1 MMTILTVGFACLDLL
16 CFTSS
21 SLEQNGSITS
31 DNFVHCGG
39 GSVANTAYLLALW
52 GEDIYH
58 IGHLNNDHHGNQIET
73 ELANV
78 GVNTRQFIFSEKM
91 ITPLEAITIDEQSNT
106 YSIISHRLIQPP
118 KLTIT
123 EKDKLVH
130 FIRTV
135 SENKHEIVML
145 ADGYEAELSEY
156 LIEHLPKVKVIMSV
170 DNLSANSL
178 YLAQQADYLIVTEQ
192 FASAFVKLKA
202 FYNSE
207 QIKNALKKLR
217 NLTNGKIIIR
227 MYNKDCV
234 YLDHQQVVIISG
246 FNKQTADNITENDI
260 FQGAFTYGISYGWP
274 LAKTILFANLAIAAA
289 NKQKRGRSAMPNLVD
304 INQAGKDLIKDFKY
318 FF

>member
-1 MMTILTVGFACLDLL
+1 MTILTVGFACLDLL

-21 SLEQNGSITS
+21 GLELNGSITS
-31 DNFVHCGG
+31 DNVIYSGG
-39 GSVANTAYLLALW
+39 GSCANTAYLLALW

-58 IGHLNNDHHGNQIET
+58 IGHLNNDNHGNQIET
-73 ELANV
+73 ELANI

-91 ITPLEAITIDEQSNT
+91 VTPLEAITVDEQNNSYT
-106 YSIISHRLIQPP
+106 IISHRLLQPP
-118 KLTIT
+118 KLTIA
-123 EKDKLVH
+123 EKNKLAH
-130 FIRTV
+130 FVQTV
-135 SENKHEIVML
+135 SENKNDIVML

-156 LIEHLPKVKVIMSV
+156 LIEHLPKVKMIMNV

-202 FYNSE
+202 FHGSDE
-207 QIKNALKKLR
+207 IKSALKKLR

-227 MYNKDCV
+227 MNKKDCV
-234 YLDHQQVVIISG
+234 YLDHQQVVTISG
-246 FNKQTADNITENDI
+246 FNKQAIDDITENDI
-260 FQGAFTYGISYGWP
+260 FQGAFAYGISYGWP
-274 LAKTILFANLAIAAA
+274 LEKTILFANLAIVAA

-318 FF
+318 SF

>member
-1 MMTILTVGFACLDLL
+1 MTILTVGFACLDLL

-21 SLEQNGSITS
+21 GLELNGSITS
-31 DNFVHCGG
+31 DNVIYSGG
-39 GSVANTAYLLALW
+39 GSCANTAYLLALW

-58 IGHLNNDHHGNQIET
+58 IGHLNNDNHGNQIET
-73 ELANV
+73 ELANI

-91 ITPLEAITIDEQSNT
+91 VTPLEAITVDEQNNSYT
-106 YSIISHRLIQPP
+106 IISHRLLQPP
-118 KLTIT
+118 KLTIA
-123 EKDKLVH
+123 EKNKLAH
-130 FIRTV
+130 FVQTV
-135 SENKHEIVML
+135 SENKNDIVML
-145 ADGYEAELSEY
+145 VDGYEAELSEY
-156 LIEHLPKVKVIMSV
+156 LIEHLPKVKMIMNV

-202 FYNSE
+202 FHGSDE
-207 QIKNALKKLR
+207 IKSALKKLR

-227 MYNKDCV
+227 MNKKDCV
-234 YLDHQQVVIISG
+234 YLDHQQVVTISG
-246 FNKQTADNITENDI
+246 FNKQAVDDITENDI
-260 FQGAFTYGISYGWP
+260 FQGAFAYGISYGWP
-274 LAKTILFANLAIAAA
+274 LEKKILFANLAIEAA

>member
-1 MMTILTVGFACLDLL
+1 MMTIFTVGFACLDLL

-39 GSVANTAYLLALW
+39 GSCANTAYLLALW

-91 ITPLEAITIDEQSNT
+91 ITPLEAITINEQSNT
-106 YSIISHRLIQPP
+106 YSIISHRLMQPP

-123 EKDKLVH
+123 EKAKLAH

-227 MYNKDCV
+227 MHNKDCV
-234 YLDHQQVVIISG
+234 YLDHRQVVIISG
-246 FNKQTADNITENDI
+246 FNKQTTDNITENDI

-304 INQAGKDLIKDFKY
+304 INLAGKDLIKDFKY

>member
-1 MMTILTVGFACLDLL
+1 MTILTVGFACLDLL

-21 SLEQNGSITS
+21 GLELNGSITS
-31 DNFVHCGG
+31 DNVIYSGG
-39 GSVANTAYLLALW
+39 GSCANTAYLLALW

-58 IGHLNNDHHGNQIET
+58 IGHLNNDNHGNQIET
-73 ELANV
+73 ELANI

-91 ITPLEAITIDEQSNT
+91 VTPLEAITVDEQNNSYT
-106 YSIISHRLIQPP
+106 IISHRLLQPP
-118 KLTIT
+118 KLTIA
-123 EKDKLVH
+123 EKNKLAH
-130 FIRTV
+130 FVQTV
-135 SENKHEIVML
+135 SENKNDIVML
-145 ADGYEAELSEY
+145 VDGYEAELSEY
-156 LIEHLPKVKVIMSV
+156 LIEHLPKVKMIMNV

-202 FYNSE
+202 FHGSDE
-207 QIKNALKKLR
+207 IKSALKKLR

-227 MYNKDCV
+227 MNKKDCV
-234 YLDHQQVVIISG
+234 YLDHQQVVTISG
-246 FNKQTADNITENDI
+246 FNKQAVDDITENDI
-260 FQGAFTYGISYGWP
+260 FQGAFAYGISYGWP
-274 LAKTILFANLAIAAA
+274 LEKTILFANLAIEAA

>member
-1 MMTILTVGFACLDLL
+1 MTILTVGFACLDLL

-78 GVNTRQFIFSEKM
+78 GVNTQQFIFSEKM

-156 LIEHLPKVKVIMSV
+156 LIEHLPKVKMIMNV

-202 FYNSE
+202 FHGSDE
-207 QIKNALKKLR
+207 IKSALKKLR

-227 MYNKDCV
+227 MNNKDCV
-234 YLDHQQVVIISG
+234 YLDRQQVVIIPG

-274 LAKTILFANLAIAAA
+274 LAKTILFANLAIAAVK
-289 NKQKRGRSAMPNLVD
+289 KQKRGRKAMPNLVD

>member
-1 MMTILTVGFACLDLL
+1 MMTIFTVGFACLDLL

-207 QIKNALKKLR
+207 QIKNALRKLR

-227 MYNKDCV
+227 MHNKDCV

-304 INQAGKDLIKDFKY
+304 INLAGKDLIKDFKY

>member
-21 SLEQNGSITS
+21 GLELNGSITS
-31 DNFVHCGG
+31 DNVIYSGG
-39 GSVANTAYLLALW
+39 GSCANTAYLLALW

-58 IGHLNNDHHGNQIET
+58 IGHLNNDNHGNQIET
-73 ELANV
+73 ELANI

-91 ITPLEAITIDEQSNT
+91 VTPLEAITVDEQNNSYT
-106 YSIISHRLIQPP
+106 IISHRLLQPP
-118 KLTIT
+118 KLTIA
-123 EKDKLVH
+123 EKNKLAH
-130 FIRTV
+130 FVQTV
-135 SENKHEIVML
+135 SENKNDIVML

-156 LIEHLPKVKVIMSV
+156 LIEHLPKVKMIMNV

-202 FYNSE
+202 FHGSDE
-207 QIKNALKKLR
+207 IKSALKKLR

-227 MYNKDCV
+227 MNKKDCV
-234 YLDHQQVVIISG
+234 YLDHQQVVTISG
-246 FNKQTADNITENDI
+246 FNKQAIDDITENDI
-260 FQGAFTYGISYGWP
+260 FQGAFAYGISYGWP
-274 LAKTILFANLAIAAA
+274 LEKTILFANLAIVAA

-318 FF
+318 SF